1 MFFVCFLFFRQ
12 KTAYEMRISD
22 WSSDVCSSDLL
33 APAEPMSVALSR
45 EQAARLGIESVALAV
60 APVGT
65 AISAFARVVDPQ
77 PLFQSLSDRAVAQ
90 AALRASEANR
100 QRLSGLY
107 EHDGNASLQELEAAR
122 ASRAQDRKSV
132 V

>member
-1 MFFVCFLFFRQ
+1 MKIRVLLLPMLLAACHG
-12 KTAYEMRISD
+12 APDADDAPAAAE
-22 WSSDVCSSDLL
+22 L

-60 APVGT
+60 APAGT

-77 PLFQSLSDRAVAQ
+77 PLFQILSDRAVAQ

-100 QRLSGLY
+100 HRRRGRHEPTAKQ
-107 EHDGNASLQELEAAR
+107 SLT
-122 ASRAQDRKSV
+122 
-132 V
+132 